1 MNINIRR
8 KGMKNYN
15 MLAKAIVFNV
25 GGRKNITNLT
35 HCITRLRFIIKD
47 ESKIN
52 KEELENID
60 GVLAVV
66 MSAGQTQVVIG
77 SEVDDVYQAV
87 VQVAKLDQSEESA
100 PDNSPK
106 QKSNLL
112 DKFIDLVS
120 GIFQPL
126 IRPLTASGITLGF
139 LAIISYLGWLPKS
152 TGTYQILYAAGQSM
166 LYFLPLMVG
175 ASAAKKFNFNI
186 YMGILISAALL
197 FPNMIAA
204 MGGTP
209 LYTIFAGTLFESKIF
224 LEFLGIPVILMK
236 YQSSVIPAIFA
247 VYFASR
253 IGKFFNEHMNKNI
266 KDIFGPMLTLMIS
279 VSFTYL
285 VIGPI
290 ATFLSNI
297 LSFIGN
303 GIYTTFPV
311 IAGLVMGFFWQILVM
326 MGLHWGF
333 VPLFINEIATTGS
346 SGLNALVSTNQLAM
360 FGVCL
365 AIFIKTK
372 KKSVKDIALPSMISA
387 LCGITEPA
395 IYGLALPRKKP
406 LIAACI
412 GASVGGAIVGLVGAR
427 IHYAGGNGIFKIA
440 AVLNP
445 ETGVDPAFLGYLV
458 ADALAMSV
466 GFLATWFFAFSDA
479 EDEKNGLVAKT
490 VKVSSTSNETIAP
503 VVEAQVTQ
511 SVGKEGDIF
520 SPMNGEVIDLSE
532 VPDPV
537 FSGGTMGSGVAIN
550 PSEGKLYSPCDGVLD
565 AAFYTGHA
573 FSIISDEGIELL
585 IHLGI
590 NTVNLKG
597 KYFSVKMEEG
607 AKLKKGDLIAT
618 FDIESIKKEG
628 YSMISPVIIT
638 DPDSVDVSSTDK
650 KVVAPQGYLFSFK
663 SK

>member
-1 MNINIRR
+1 
-8 KGMKNYN
+8 MKNYN
-15 MLAKAIVFNV
+15 VLAKAIVFNI
-25 GGRKNITNLT
+25 GGRNNIKSLT
-35 HCITRLRFIIKD
+35 HCITRLRFVLKD
-47 ESKIN
+47 DSKVN
-52 KEELENID
+52 KEELENTA

-66 MSAGQTQVVIG
+66 MSGGQTQVVIG
-77 SEVDDVYQAV
+77 SEVDDVYQTV
-87 VQVAKLDQSEESA
+87 VKVAKLDQAETTEK
-100 PDNSPK
+100 K
-106 QKSNLL
+106 QDTKNEGSLL
-112 DKFIDLVS
+112 NKFIDLVS

-126 IRPLTASGITLGF
+126 IRPLTASGLTLGF
-139 LAIISYLGWLPKS
+139 LAICSFLGWIPKS
-152 TGTYQILYAAGQSM
+152 SGNYKILYAAGQAM
-166 LYFLPLMVG
+166 LYFLPIMVG
-175 ASAAKKFNFNI
+175 ASAAKKFNFNV
-186 YMGILISAALL
+186 YMGILITSALL
-197 FPNMIAA
+197 FPNVLSL
-204 MGGTP
+204 MGGEP
-209 LYTIFAGTLFESKIF
+209 LYTLFTGTIFESKVFI
-224 LEFLGIPVILMK
+224 EFLGIPVILMK

-247 VYFASR
+247 VFFASK
-253 IGKFFNEHMNKNI
+253 IGKFFNEHMNKNV
-266 KDIFGPMLTLMIS
+266 KDIFGPMLTLMIT
-279 VSFTYL
+279 VSLTYL

-303 GIYTTFPV
+303 SIYVTFPV

-326 MGLHWGF
+326 TGLHWGF
-333 VPLFINEIATTGS
+333 VPLFINEIATTGT

-365 AIFIKTK
+365 AIFIKTRK
-372 KKSVKDIALPSMISA
+372 KGVKEVALSSMISA

-412 GASVGGAIVGLVGAR
+412 GASVGGAIVGLSGAV
-427 IHYAGGNGIFKIA
+427 IHYSGGNGIFKIA

-445 ETGVDPAFLGYLV
+445 ETGVDAPFIGYLI
-458 ADALAMSV
+458 ADAMAMTV
-466 GFLATWFFAFSDA
+466 GFLTTWFFAFSDA
-479 EDEKNGLVAKT
+479 EDERNGLVPKAA
-490 VKVSSTSNETIAP
+490 VEGVNEEIAP

-511 SVGKEGDIF
+511 TSGKEGDIF
-520 SPMNGEVIDLSE
+520 SPMNGEVVELSE

-537 FSGGTMGSGVAIN
+537 FSGGTMGSGVAID
-550 PSEGKLYSPCDGVLD
+550 PSEGKLFSPCDGVLD

-573 FSIISDEGIELL
+573 FSIISNEGIELL

-597 KYFSVKMEEG
+597 KYFTVNMEEG

-638 DPDSVDVSSTDK
+638 DPDSVDVSITDK